1 MNLSAYI
8 DEYASKHKKD
18 KTACKL
24 INGDNAYSL
33 KNRGGYPDSEYL
45 ASCIEE
51 SVRAY
56 TRNKDIAIKIYKDL
70 KKFLEGK
77 GIKIDIN
84 FPTIAIS
91 NSFERLMFIAKY
103 LQDPKHK
110 VSELQDI
117 LWVSERTINEDLSK
131 LRGIGNDS
139 IQICGK
145 KFKIDDL
152 ERHRDTVY
160 FPSTAHPLFLT
171 PNLTQA
177 LVTLKGLKAM
187 CDDPLYA
194 EYARLLAADI
204 WEQLSDYAKERIH
217 FVFSKLLPEDLSW
230 YESLQKKDDECF
242 YPETRCG
249 TRVNI
254 LDYMK
259 NEKQFCVE
267 YNGDTGVCLYKDCR
281 FIPRTYDGTSIEVT
295 CNQGRVR
302 LYFDK
307 VLRSAYSIEELL

>member
-18 KTACKL
+18 KTICNL
-24 INGDNAYSL
+24 INGDNDYSL
-33 KNRGGYPDSEYL
+33 KNKGDYTDPEEIAY
-45 ASCIEE
+45 CIEN
-51 SVRAY
+51 SVKAY
-56 TRNKDIAIKIYKDL
+56 TRNKDIAIKVYKNL
-70 KKFLEGK
+70 LKFLKSK
-77 GIKIDIN
+77 GINIDVD

-117 LWVSERTINEDLSK
+117 LWVSERTINEDLKK
-131 LRGIGNDS
+131 LRGIDDDP

-152 ERHRDTVY
+152 ERHRDIVY
-160 FPSTAHPLFLT
+160 FSSTAHPLFLT

-204 WEQLSDYAKERIH
+204 WEQLSDYAKERIR
-217 FVFSKLLPEDLSW
+217 FVLSKLLPEDLSW
-230 YESLQKKDDECF
+230 YESLQKEDDEYF

-254 LDYMK
+254 LDCMK

-267 YNGDTGVCLYKDCR
+267 YNDNTGICLYKDCR
-281 FIPRTYDGTSIEVT
+281 FIPGTYDVTSIEVT
-295 CNQGRVR
+295 CNQGRVCLR
-302 LYFDK
+302 FDK
-307 VLRSAYSIEELL
+307 VLRSAYSVEELL